1 MTVQCAISHKS
12 QILLPACL
20 PCCLLN
26 DPLKPT
32 SSEDV
37 FQCFPCFPLDL
48 MTENTKLKRQ
58 RTVQAVQ
65 LQMCSDLS

>member
-20 PCCLLN
+20 PCRPLN

-32 SSEDV
+32 SSGDV
-37 FQCFPCFPLDL
+37 FQCFPCFPLGRV
-48 MTENTKLKRQ
+48 TENTKLKRLRATQ
-58 RTVQAVQ
+58 VTEG
-65 LQMCSDLS
+65 